1 MAGVST
7 IDMSIGVSNNGGLGS
22 IPLASIDFRK
32 QDSIEKLENLII
44 EYKKKLI
51 NSTTTKQNK
60 TKDNDQLVVNL
71 NFCHEIENEPNQQ
84 QINNW
89 KQLYKQSVFD
99 NNTEDDDA
107 LKLLDE
113 IQFINGNVSF
123 KEIENNEN
131 HIDQYNKLMEYL
143 EQLKPS
149 IISFHF
155 GMPSLKP

>member
-51 NSTTTKQNK
+51 NSTTKQNK